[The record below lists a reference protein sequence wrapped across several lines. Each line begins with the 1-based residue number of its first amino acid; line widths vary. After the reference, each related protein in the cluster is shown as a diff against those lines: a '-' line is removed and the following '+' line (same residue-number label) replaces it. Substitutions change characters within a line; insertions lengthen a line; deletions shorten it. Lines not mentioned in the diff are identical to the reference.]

1 MSDAFGHLH
10 PEVRRCAAMDDET
23 RIDRIRAKRWIE
35 HATATEVL
43 ETLQEAFD
51 QPPSERM
58 ENVLLFAESGMGK
71 TSLVRRFERVHALP
85 FDARAGVARRP
96 VVVVRM
102 PPDPAE
108 DAFFRQVL
116 TALNAPVVAAD
127 RRGDPWR
134 LRELTAR
141 LLRQVGARVLVI
153 DELNSVLGGTAR
165 QQRHFLQVL
174 RYLSNELGVA
184 LVCTG
189 VPEARHA
196 LRSDPELRSRFV
208 DVELLPWAADDTL
221 QGFVNRLVQGLP
233 LRLPSPV
240 DGGAVRKLLAGR
252 SGGITAHVCKAV
264 ERAAIAAI
272 RSGREM
278 IDLAALQDERVWRG
292 IVGPGPDTA
301 PARLASRAS
310 KGS

>member
-1 MSDAFGHLH
+1 MREL
-10 PEVRRCAAMDDET
+10 AA
-23 RIDRIRAKRWIE
+23 RI
-35 HATATEVL
+35 
-43 ETLQEAFD
+43 
-51 QPPSERM
+51 
-58 ENVLLFAESGMGK
+58 
-71 TSLVRRFERVHALP
+71 
-85 FDARAGVARRP
+85 
-96 VVVVRM
+96 
-102 PPDPAE
+102 
-108 DAFFRQVL
+108 
-116 TALNAPVVAAD
+116 
-127 RRGDPWR
+127 
-134 LRELTAR
+134 LRE
-141 LLRQVGARVLVI
+141 VGAHVLVI

-174 RYLSNELGVA
+174 RFLSNELGVA

-208 DVELLPWAADDTL
+208 DVELLPWAADDAL

-252 SGGITAHVCKAV
+252 SSGITAHLCKAV

-278 IDLAALQDERVWRG
+278 IDLGALQDERVWRG
-292 IVGPGPDTA
+292 IVGPGPATA